1 MSSNGLE
8 RNTSYKF
15 SIQAVTPSGTSD
27 AVISSGIK
35 TFPPT
40 YPDAPTNLRG
50 YCHRPNAVTLSWNIP
65 NDNGCPIFEYAI
77 FSQRTHPYF
86 YPPQSERNDVYWR
99 IYPNINDRPPLP
111 TTPGT
116 WWYFWDEQY
125 VHNGVFTVVSRDG
138 WYDSAIDF
146 EVSALNC
153 SGYSYWSNKIRV
165 NIQDPYFTNDYYTFC
180 TPRIPSTKSSVPS
193 SEDYD
198 TLKVPIGAS
207 ITGVEIYCYGA
218 GGGAF
223 DTGDPCD
230 GGTDGGY
237 GGIAYGRWAVSGGEE
252 IQYHVGRGGKWILR
266 GDKRQLSFPEISEYA
281 DGETTWAKIKGSV
294 SSNYLISVSGN
305 SKIEG
310 YGGQGG
316 SFASSNAPEGRGG
329 RGDKSVAYS
338 GGLTPY
344 NWPSSPC
351 YGFSSAGNDGAGK
364 TIFGSP
370 FYPNNILAYDGL
382 HQGYGGFGAVSVKF
396 IFSAS
401 AT

>member
-8 RNTSYKF
+8 RNTSYQF
-15 SIQAVTPSGTSD
+15 SIQAVTPNGTSD
-27 AVISSGIK
+27 AVISSDIK
-35 TFPPT
+35 TLPPT

-50 YCHRPNAVTLSWNIP
+50 HSHLPNAVTLSWNIP
-65 NDNGCPIFEYAI
+65 NDNGCPIFQYSI
-77 FSQRTHPYF
+77 FSQRTNPYF
-86 YPPQSERNDVYWR
+86 VAPQSEMNSVYWR

-111 TTPGT
+111 TTPGS
-116 WWYFWDEQY
+116 WFHAWDDQY
-125 VHNGVFTVVSRDG
+125 VNNGVFTISSKDF
-138 WYDSAIDF
+138 WYDTAIDF

-153 SGYSYWSNKIRV
+153 SGYSYWSKKIRV
-165 NIQDPYFTNDYYTFC
+165 NIQDPYFTTNDYTFC
-180 TPRIPSTKSSVPS
+180 TPRTPSTRSSIPP

-198 TLKVPIGAS
+198 TLTVPIGVS

-223 DTGDPCD
+223 DSGESCD
-230 GGTDGGY
+230 AGTDGGY

-252 IQYHVGRGGKWILR
+252 IQYHVGRGGKWTLQ
-266 GDKRQLSFPEISEYA
+266 GDERQLSFPEISEYIE
-281 DGETTWAKIKGSV
+281 GESTWARIRGSD

-316 SFASSNAPEGRGG
+316 SFARETLESRAG

-351 YGFSSAGNDGAGK
+351 AGFSPAGNDGAGK
-364 TIFGSP
+364 IIYGSP
-370 FYPNNILAYDGL
+370 FYPNNILSYNGL
-382 HQGYGGFGAVSVKF
+382 HQGYGGFGAVWVKF

-401 AT
+401 ST